1 MKDNTNREI
10 KYMRLSITDSCN
22 FRCSYCM
29 PDGAITTAHSLS
41 LENIKLIASNL
52 NILGITKVKLTG
64 GEPLVR
70 NDIADIVKCLK
81 NDCNI
86 EEVTLTTNGALL
98 DKHLTDLELAG
109 LDAITISIDTMDE
122 ELFNNLVKRE
132 TYKRVIENIKLAK
145 KSKISNIKLNVVP
158 LKQYG
163 EQNIIEL
170 VQFANKLNLPIRFIE
185 MMPIGLG
192 RKYIGY
198 DYKSIL
204 NILET
209 NYGQYNNSNTSY
221 GNGPASYYTFENL
234 NIEIGLI
241 SALSNKFCDSC
252 NRIRVTSTGHLK
264 QCLHYNYN
272 INLVDVLNKENGL
285 EEIKA
290 FIMDK
295 PKEHAFTNNNINK
308 EKLEALKMSDIGG

>member
-29 PDGAITTAHSLS
+29 PDGTVTGAHSLS

-52 NILGITKVKLTG
+52 NKLGITKVKLTG

-81 NDCNI
+81 VDCNI
-86 EEVTLTTNGALL
+86 EEVTLTTNGVLL
-98 DKHLTDLELAG
+98 DKYLEDLESAG
-109 LDAITISIDTMDE
+109 LDAITISIDTMDKK
-122 ELFNNLVKRE
+122 LFNNLVKRE
-132 TYKRVIENIKLAK
+132 SYDRVIDNIKLAK
-145 KSKISNIKLNVVP
+145 QSEIKNIKLNVVP
-158 LKQYG
+158 LKQFG
-163 EQNIIEL
+163 DNNIIEL
-170 VQFANKLNLPIRFIE
+170 VEFANKLSLPIRFIE

-192 RKYIGY
+192 RKYLGY

-204 NILET
+204 SILESQ
-209 NYGQYNNSNTSY
+209 YGEYNKSSTLH
-221 GNGPASYYTFENL
+221 GNGPASYYRFTKL
-234 NIEIGLI
+234 NIEVGLI
-241 SALSNKFCDSC
+241 SALTNKFCDSC

-272 INLVDVLNKENGL
+272 INLIELLNDQNGL
-285 EEIKA
+285 DQVRK
-290 FIMDK
+290 FIMEK
-295 PKEHAFTNNNINK
+295 PEEHAFTNKQINK
-308 EKLEALKMSDIGG
+308 EKLETLKMSDIGG